1 MDIPALTD
9 LKLDSKPTKLE
20 TLLQLAPWYQP
31 LQQRQQQQQQAA
43 AEPTPAAPSQVEQG
57 AQDTAATAA
66 AKTGQAGKKKGK
78 PKEPK
83 VLEFT
88 VKAAAAVTGADPPVM
103 PAALLDWA
111 ATVSSCLQCLCVCS
125 RCRLCVTCAGIAS
138 FLSGYS
144 LPGHPTCTPCVSL
157 GFATAPQVLQDT
169 SCGEVWKLQLAELLM
184 QDWLLLPQ
192 QTVHLLNMFDR

>member
-1 MDIPALTD
+1 MPPPDHVRLFACLLFVLSVIRGWESASSDFVSLFLPAAAAPKQRGQPFLVDIPALTD

-57 AQDTAATAA
+57 AQDTAA
-66 AKTGQAGKKKGK
+66 KTGQAGKKKGK

-83 VLEFT
+83 ILEFT

-111 ATVSSCLQCLCVCS
+111 ATVSSC
-125 RCRLCVTCAGIAS
+125 
-138 FLSGYS
+138 
-144 LPGHPTCTPCVSL
+144 
-157 GFATAPQVLQDT
+157 
-169 SCGEVWKLQLAELLM
+169 
-184 QDWLLLPQ
+184 
-192 QTVHLLNMFDR
+192 